1 MANEIASNRPDQNKT
16 RPFISSYDSGYEFS
30 IDRYVDVKSL
40 VLVADNKIDAPAT
53 YASAH

>member
-1 MANEIASNRPDQNKT
+1 MANEIASNRPDQNTT

-30 IDRYVDVKSL
+30 LGRYVDVKSL
-40 VLVADNKIDAPAT
+40 VLLANDKIDAPAT